1 MSNLKIFSNKVN
13 VKDKRVIVRVDFNVP
28 IKNFK
33 IEDINRIKVI
43 EPFINDLIEKKAKVV
58 LITHL
63 GRPKGNIVSEL
74 SLKPVFKYLEKNL
87 NDKIYFYDKKIDS
100 KAIEVT
106 HKLKSG
112 EVLLLENIRFFK
124 EEENDD
130 ELFAKNLSLL
140 GDIYINE
147 AFSCSHRKQASM
159 HKITKFINSYGGPIL
174 AKEIGSIDM
183 IIKNKKKPVTCIIG
197 GSKVSTKIGVLSSL
211 TKIADNLVVVGAMA
225 NNFLKFLKGINV
237 GASLIENNSEIN
249 VKKIKEIAQKNGC
262 KLIIPLDCN
271 TSTNID
277 GRSEYKSLETI
288 SSDDMIL
295 DVGKKT
301 IDLINKTIDNS
312 NTVLWNGPAGYYENK
327 NFSSGSILI
336 AKKIAENTKS
346 KSLTSIVG
354 GGDTLAAIKN
364 TVSEKMFTHLST
376 AGGAFLESLEGK
388 ELPGIKALRN
398 VWNLWVLKK

>member
-130 ELFAKNLSLL
+130 GLFAKNLSLL

-398 VWNLWVLKK
+398 V